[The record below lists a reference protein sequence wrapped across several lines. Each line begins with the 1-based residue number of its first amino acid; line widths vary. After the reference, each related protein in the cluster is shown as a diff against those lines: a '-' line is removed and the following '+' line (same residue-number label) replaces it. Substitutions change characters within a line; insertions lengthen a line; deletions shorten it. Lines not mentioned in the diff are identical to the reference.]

1 MRVLFVVAEM
11 VPFAKTGG
19 LADVAG
25 ALPPALHDLGV
36 EVRVLMP
43 RYAAVDP
50 GHHRLEPVGEI
61 SAPVGGRGETA
72 RVWEGNLA
80 GKVPVW
86 FLDHPGYYGRPGI
99 YGEGGKDYE
108 DNLHRFTFLCRA
120 SLNWARVAGWVPDV
134 FHCHDWHAAL
144 VPVYLD
150 ILERRDPLLGH
161 TATLFTIHNLAYQ
174 GIFPREHLPVTGLP
188 EEVYWSRLEF
198 YGSIN
203 LMKGALLSADLLNTV
218 SETYAREIQTPEFGY
233 GLDGV
238 LRTRGQDLYGV
249 LNGVDYSV
257 WDPRVDPYLPARYG
271 PEDLSGKRICK
282 LALQAEFGLPENPK
296 VPLVGMVTRL
306 VDQKG
311 LDLVQ
316 ACLDRMVAAGA
327 QFVLLGTGDPRY
339 EVAFTEAAR
348 RYPRQVGVRIGFD
361 EGLAHRI
368 EAGCDIFLM
377 PSRYEP
383 SGLNQLYS
391 LRYGTV
397 PVVRRTGGLADSI
410 VDATPETVARG
421 EANGFVFEAYAPDA
435 LWEALRRALDAFRNP
450 ALWRTLV
457 QAGMRADF
465 SWKRSA
471 RRYVEMYERACAKRR
486 R

>member
-1 MRVLFVVAEM
+1 
-11 VPFAKTGG
+11 
-19 LADVAG
+19 
-25 ALPPALHDLGV
+25 
-36 EVRVLMP
+36 
-43 RYAAVDP
+43 
-50 GHHRLEPVGEI
+50 
-61 SAPVGGRGETA
+61 
-72 RVWEGNLA
+72 
-80 GKVPVW
+80 
-86 FLDHPGYYGRPGI
+86 
-99 YGEGGKDYE
+99 
-108 DNLHRFTFLCRA
+108 
-120 SLNWARVAGWVPDV
+120 
-134 FHCHDWHAAL
+134 
-144 VPVYLD
+144 
-150 ILERRDPLLGH
+150 
-161 TATLFTIHNLAYQ
+161 
-174 GIFPREHLPVTGLP
+174 
-188 EEVYWSRLEF
+188 EVYWSRLEF

>member
-1 MRVLFVVAEM
+1 
-11 VPFAKTGG
+11 
-19 LADVAG
+19 
-25 ALPPALHDLGV
+25 
-36 EVRVLMP
+36 
-43 RYAAVDP
+43 
-50 GHHRLEPVGEI
+50 
-61 SAPVGGRGETA
+61 ETA
-72 RVWEGNLA
+72 EVWEGNLA

-99 YGEGGKDYE
+99 YGEGGRDYE
-108 DNLHRFTFLCRA
+108 DNLARFTCLCRA
-120 SLNWARVAGWVPDV
+120 ALNWVRGYGWIPDV

-144 VPVYLD
+144 LPVYMD
-150 ILERRDPLLGH
+150 TVEREDPALRR

-174 GIFPREHLPVTGLP
+174 GIFPRDQLPVTGLS
-188 EEVYWSRLEF
+188 EEVYWSHLEF

-238 LRTRGQDLYGV
+238 LRMRGQDLYGV

-257 WDPRVDPYLPARYG
+257 WDPQVDPYIPARYG
-271 PEDLSGKRICK
+271 PEDLSGKRVCK
-282 LALQAEFGLPENPK
+282 LALQAEFGLAEDPH
-296 VPLVGMVTRL
+296 VPLLGMVTRL

-311 LDLVQ
+311 LDLVW

-339 EVAFTEAAR
+339 EAAFTEAAR
-348 RYPRQVGVRIGFD
+348 RHPRRVGVRIGFD
-361 EGLAHRI
+361 EGLAHRV

-377 PSRYEP
+377 PSRFEP

-397 PVVRRTGGLADSI
+397 PIVRATGGLADSI
-410 VDATPETVARG
+410 VDATPEAISRG
-421 EANGFVFEAYAPDA
+421 EANGFVFEAYTPDA
-435 LWEALRRALDAFRNP
+435 LWEAIRRALDVFRNP
-450 ALWRTLV
+450 TLWRTLMQV
-457 QAGMRADF
+457 GMQADF
-465 SWKRSA
+465 SWNRSA
-471 RRYVEMYERACAKRR
+471 RRYVELYERACAKKR
-486 R
+486 

>member
-1 MRVLFVVAEM
+1 VRVLFVVAEA

-36 EVRVLMP
+36 DVRLLMP
-43 RYAAVDP
+43 RYATVDA
-50 GHHRLEPVGEI
+50 GRHGLNRVGEVSVSIGGRLE
-61 SAPVGGRGETA
+61 AA
-72 RVWEGNLA
+72 QVWEGILA

-99 YGEGGKDYE
+99 YGEGGRDYE
-108 DNLHRFTFLCRA
+108 DNLARFTCLCRA
-120 SLNWARVAGWVPDV
+120 ALNWVRGSGWTPDV

-144 VPVYLD
+144 LPVYLD
-150 ILERRDPLLGH
+150 TVERGDPALRRA
-161 TATLFTIHNLAYQ
+161 ATLFTIHNLAYQ
-174 GIFPREHLPVTGLP
+174 GIFPRDQLPVTGLS
-188 EEVYWSRLEF
+188 EEIYWSRLEF

-218 SETYAREIQTPEFGY
+218 SETYAREIQTPEFGH

-238 LRTRGQDLYGV
+238 LRTRSQDLYGV

-257 WDPRVDPYLPARYG
+257 WDPRVDPYIPVRYG
-271 PEDLSGKRICK
+271 PEDLSGKRACK
-282 LALQAEFGLPENPK
+282 RALQAEFHLPEDPET
-296 VPLVGMVTRL
+296 PLVGMVTRL

-311 LDLVQ
+311 LDLVH

-339 EVAFTEAAR
+339 EAAFTEAAR
-348 RYPRQVGVRIGFD
+348 RYPRQVGARIGFD

-368 EAGCDIFLM
+368 EAGCDMFLM

-397 PVVRRTGGLADSI
+397 PIVRATGGLADSI
-410 VDATPETVARG
+410 VDATPEAIARG
-421 EANGFVFEAYAPDA
+421 EANGFVFEAYTPDA
-435 LWEALRRALDAFRNP
+435 LWEAIRRALDVFRNP
-450 ALWRTLV
+450 TLWRTLM
-457 QAGMRADF
+457 QTGMRADF
-465 SWKRSA
+465 SWNRSA
-471 RRYVEMYERACAKRR
+471 RRYVELYERACVKKR
-486 R
+486 